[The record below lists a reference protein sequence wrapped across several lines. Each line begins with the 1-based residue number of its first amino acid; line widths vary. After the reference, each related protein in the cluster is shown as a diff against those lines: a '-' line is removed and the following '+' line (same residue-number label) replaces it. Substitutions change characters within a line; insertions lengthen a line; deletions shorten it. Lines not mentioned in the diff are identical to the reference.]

1 MRLQSKKLI
10 AVLCALAMIISVF
23 PVQADAAAKPKFV
36 KNYTVLY
43 ENSTGKGVYTY
54 TVTNLTKG
62 QRVKWSLSGT
72 GKSYA
77 KLKKTTTS
85 VSGKTSANSLTI
97 RTRGKAAAKN
107 KTVIVTAKVYKGK
120 KCVSTIKTK
129 SAKIKILPK
138 TISIVDNGVLK
149 YQVGQTYQFQ
159 FRITPAN
166 AISTNVWTAVDGNGN
181 DVSSMITKTGAFTPA
196 KEGTYTITVQA
207 KAGNK
212 VVSDSKVITV
222 ATSMTG
228 IAQMAAN
235 KVSAVYSG
243 NAKNLVKTGD
253 FSIRTQAGAKMEIK
267 SAVFSDDGTQV
278 FLTTY
283 NQLKDGATYTVTD
296 GQSTYDFTASV
307 GRPVSLRV
315 VTTEVTVGK
324 ETPIEYEIL
333 DANGIDVK
341 TAYPGDITY
350 TERITN
356 GYRTKDNKI
365 YMTRVG
371 DTGTVTLTYKCASDP
386 NLVLTGS
393 GTFVC
398 KAASVSNNTNLTLT
412 SSEAVPNYSASS
424 YKDNHNVA
432 SGSNYYVHFRA
443 LDTDN
448 TEMKYD
454 SIKFESSDPDTLLV
468 NPGKNNVAYATAIK
482 TGTANIIVTATYAKQ
497 EYTYVYEITVA
508 EPAYLATLTA
518 DNTQITMSNAYAAGY
533 KEYVNID
540 GRDQYG
546 QSMKLENET
555 YQIVE
560 NSTNKV
566 SMATY
571 DPATDRMVFDASGR
585 AAGVYNY
592 TLTLTMNGHKA
603 SVNVTVVVQT
613 PPYNGAS
620 SYKVDISKPVI
631 DLAITSGASAS
642 DLLASKVTTLRLAEY
657 RGGVFY
663 QYVNIASVRISKGGQ
678 YYESDLSKG
687 GSSTEP
693 AAIGSGSEIPISAV
707 SLNGNVVTKAQTGT
721 YLLELKF
728 YPSDGQSTSLATT
741 TGYLEVT
748 DSQAH
753 PVISVDRTVS
763 TVNCKTALDLAKN
776 CLSIQG
782 MDGGVI
788 ADCTVT
794 GSSVP
799 GASYSVTSGMSVN
812 INSVVVQATTTLS
825 DKTTVVS
832 NYTVSVGRTLRNQ

>member
-62 QRVKWSLSGT
+62 QSVKWSLSGT

-97 RTRGKAAAKN
+97 RTQGKAAAKN

-138 TISIVDNGVLK
+138 TISVVDNGVLK

-235 KVSAVYSG
+235 KVAAVYSG

-283 NQLKDGATYTVTD
+283 NQLKDGAIYTVTD

-365 YMTRVG
+365 YMTGVG

-412 SSEAVPNYSASS
+412 SSEAVPNYSASN

-508 EPAYLATLTA
+508 EPAYLATLSA

-642 DLLASKVTTLRLAEY
+642 DLIASKASTLRLAEY

-663 QYVNIASVRISKGGQ
+663 QYVNIASVKISKGGQ
-678 YYESDLSKG
+678 YYGSDLSKG
-687 GSSTEP
+687 GSATEP
-693 AAIGSGSEIPISAV
+693 ATSGGSEIPISAV

-728 YPSDGQSTSLATT
+728 YPTDGQSTSLATT

-748 DSQAH
+748 DSQAN

-763 TVNCKTALDLAKN
+763 TVSCKTALDLAKN
-776 CLSIQG
+776 CLSVQG

-832 NYTVSVGRTLRNQ
+832 NYTVSVGKTLRNQ

>member
-1 MRLQSKKLI
+1 MRLQCKKCI
-10 AVLCALAMIISVF
+10 AVLCALAMLIAVF
-23 PVQADAAAKPKFV
+23 PAQTNAAAKPKFV

-43 ENSTGKGVYTY
+43 ENSTSKGVYTY
-54 TVTNLTKG
+54 TVTNLVKG
-62 QRVKWSLSGT
+62 QKVKWSLSGT

-77 KLKKTTTS
+77 KLKKTTTT

-97 RTRGKAAAKN
+97 RTKGKTAAKN
-107 KTVIVTAKVYKGK
+107 KTVVVTAKVYKGK
-120 KCVSTIKTK
+120 TCVSTVKTK
-129 SAKIKILPK
+129 SAKIAILPK
-138 TISIVDNGVLK
+138 AISVVDNGVLK
-149 YQVGQTYQFQ
+149 YQVGQTYSFHFQ
-159 FRITPAN
+159 ITPAN
-166 AISTNVWTAVDGNGN
+166 AVSTNTWTVADASGK
-181 DVSSMITKTGAFTPA
+181 DVSSMITNAGAFTPTR
-196 KEGTYTITVQA
+196 EGTYTITVQA
-207 KAGNK
+207 KKGNK
-212 VVSDSKVITV
+212 VVSGSKVVTV

-228 IAQMAAN
+228 VAQMAAN
-235 KVSAVYSG
+235 KVAAVYSG

-253 FSIRTQAGAKMEIK
+253 FSIRTVAGAKMEIK
-267 SAVFSDDGTQV
+267 SASFSDDGTQV

-283 NQLKDGATYTVTD
+283 NQLKDGAIYTVTD

-341 TAYPGDITY
+341 AAYPGEITY

-365 YMTRVG
+365 YMTGVG

-386 NLVLTGS
+386 SLILTGS

-398 KAASVSNNTNLTLT
+398 KAANVSNNTNLTLT
-412 SSEAVPNYSASS
+412 SSEAVPNYSAAN

-508 EPAYLATLTA
+508 EPAYLATLSA
-518 DNTQITMSNAYAAGY
+518 DNSQITMSNAYASGY
-533 KEYVNID
+533 KEYVNIE

-546 QSMKLENET
+546 QILKLENET
-555 YQIVE
+555 YGIVE

-603 SVNVTVVVQT
+603 AVNVTVVVQT

-620 SYKVDISKPVI
+620 SYKVDINKPVI

-642 DLLASKVTTLRLAEY
+642 DLLSSKAATVRLAEY

-663 QYVNIASVRISKGGQ
+663 QYINIASIKISKGGQ
-678 YYESDLSKG
+678 YFEQDLTKG
-687 GSSTEP
+687 GATNAP
-693 AAIGSGSEIPISAV
+693 ATDGGTEIPISAV
-707 SLNGNVVTKAQTGT
+707 SLKGNVVTKAQTGT

-728 YPSDGQSTSLATT
+728 YPTDGQSTSLATT

-748 DSQAH
+748 DSQAN
-753 PVISVDRTVS
+753 PVIRVDRTVS
-763 TVNCKTALDLAKN
+763 TVSCKTALDLAKN
-776 CLSIQG
+776 CLSVQG
-782 MDGGVI
+782 MDGAVI
-788 ADCTVT
+788 ADCSVT

-832 NYTVSVGRTLRNQ
+832 NYTVSVGKTLKNQ